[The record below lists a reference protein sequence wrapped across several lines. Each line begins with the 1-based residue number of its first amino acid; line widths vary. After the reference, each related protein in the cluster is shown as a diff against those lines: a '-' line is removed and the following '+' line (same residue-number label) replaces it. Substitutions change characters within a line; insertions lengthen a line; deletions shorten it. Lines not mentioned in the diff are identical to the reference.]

1 MGKPIK
7 QSQGQVDKTINFCKY
22 YSKNFNDILPTQIKS
37 DAKVKTLVKY
47 LPMGIVYSIVPFNF
61 PFYLTFKGGLPNLL
75 LGNVLLSRNSDSTPL
90 LGDKIEQ
97 IMKQAGYDSGQFQN
111 VFTSRDQ
118 LDHVLKNPLVIGVSF
133 TGSSKAGADI
143 SATAGK
149 YLKKS
154 VM

>member
-7 QSQGQVDKTINFCKY
+7 QSQAEVDKTISFCKY

-47 LPMGIVYSIVPFNF
+47 LPMGVVYSIVPFNF
-61 PFYLTFKGGLPNLL
+61 PFYLAFKGGLPNLL

-97 IMKQAGYDSGQFQN
+97 VMK
-111 VFTSRDQ
+111 
-118 LDHVLKNPLVIGVSF
+118 
-133 TGSSKAGADI
+133 
-143 SATAGK
+143 
-149 YLKKS
+149 
-154 VM
+154 